1 MKRLLISYDLMR
13 PGQNYDK
20 LIKYIEDYPKHAH
33 PLQSVWLIAT
43 DKETDTIRDEIV
55 EYLLDKN
62 DKLIV
67 VDTTARAS
75 AWQPSGL
82 DWLKNDQI

>member
-13 PGQNYDK
+13 PGQDYDD
-20 LIKYIEDYPKHAH
+20 LIDYLESYSQHAH
-33 PLQSVWLIAT
+33 PLMSVWLIAT
-43 DKETDTIRDEIV
+43 TKNTDTVRDEIV
-55 EYLLDKN
+55 ELLDSN

-67 VDTTARAS
+67 VDTTGKAAS
-75 AWQPSGL
+75 WRPSGL

>member
-1 MKRLLISYDLMR
+1 MR

-20 LIKYIEDYPKHAH
+20 LIDYIESCPNHAH

-43 DKETDTIRDEIV
+43 DKEPDTVRDEIAV
-55 EYLLDKN
+55 FLIDNN

-67 VDTTARAS
+67 VDTTNRPS